1 MCGKRCGIRGGGR
14 PGGSTEPVTDT
25 NSILQ
30 HRHGDVGM
38 NWIPDLVAGL
48 RDIAIVVFLGYG
60 LKLMK
65 QQNELLE
72 REKALKQSEIDVH
85 RANIERLKILQAP
98 AIARDLA
105 QMIRTA
111 DQLAKRKH
119 ALDERFRQLPAE
131 NKAVG
136 GGVRDA

>member
-1 MCGKRCGIRGGGR
+1 MKSVAQSQVLISRLTGEVDTSTPNLRLPEQAYRSYRSLCVILTLMCDSMCRKRFGIRGGGR

-38 NWIPDLVAGL
+38 NWIPELVAGL
-48 RDIAIVVFLGYG
+48 RDIAIIVFLGYG

-72 REKALKQSEIDVH
+72 R
-85 RANIERLKILQAP
+85 
-98 AIARDLA
+98 
-105 QMIRTA
+105 
-111 DQLAKRKH
+111 
-119 ALDERFRQLPAE
+119 
-131 NKAVG
+131 
-136 GGVRDA
+136 